1 MRTRRRLVSLL
12 LSTVAATGLALS
24 GCVGADDGTGTGSPL
39 DASGP
44 PAGGAAGTGG
54 YDAGGGGE
62 NTGGVPV
69 GGGDPT
75 GGTPVGGGGDPTGGT
90 PVGGGGGGDP
100 TGGTPVGGGGGDP
113 TGGTPVGGGGGD
125 PTGGTPVGGG
135 GGDPTGGSPVG
146 GGGGDPTGGTPVP
159 PDPDA
164 AVVSPD
170 PPDAAVV
177 PPEPDAAVITPPEP
191 DPDAAL
197 PPACEFPAPVGCPV
211 PCTDAAGGCPTD
223 VYALRTGLPF
233 GLDVAVR
240 GVVTAVRHDPDN
252 PARVSE
258 LVLQVPTDAPEYRG
272 APDSG
277 LWVYLIDAPV
287 PLPIAD
293 FAPGDLLDLRGRAQ
307 DYFGQF
313 QLHNVRRVERLERDR
328 PLPPFSVVA
337 PQDVAT
343 GGPLA
348 DVLEGTLVEVRSTAV
363 IDVDPPIGEGDVA
376 PIGEFM
382 VTGGLRVNDFLYST
396 PFPVAGARYDRLSG
410 VLRLGNADT
419 KLEPRGP
426 EDVARAEPV
435 LVAFAPAV
443 TRIDVGTTDVPQD
456 AQGRRLTVALDA
468 PAPPGGVLVG
478 LSSDNPNLL
487 SVPGGV
493 LVPAGFTEAQVQATA
508 FLPSPGVV
516 LSAGLGGRFL
526 DATVEVVQVIH
537 EPRALD
543 LFVEPPAVAPG
554 GRVDV
559 AWLMDA
565 APPGGFEYIFTA
577 SPAGRVQGLLAG
589 RLPEGQREG
598 VLELAIPAGT
608 PAGPVELTLRQPG
621 RPGIEWRTAFEVVDV
636 VDYTGLVI
644 NEINYDNPD
653 LDTFEYVELYN
664 GSPVALPIT
673 ALRLEFI
680 NGADM
685 MRYAQVNLDAA
696 GNLLRPGEFLV
707 VGTQGVLDV
716 LPSGLP
722 RLLLQGAIQN
732 GPDGVRLIDAAAPG
746 LRIVDAVASEG
757 AIVDCQEGNPTIGDG
772 NGPTDE
778 SLNRCP
784 DGLDRQDNFSDFTN
798 RAPTPGAFNACP

>member
-12 LSTVAATGLALS
+12 CAAATAASLTLTA
-24 GCVGADDGTGTGSPL
+24 CVGADDGAGAPGTADAANPPSGGSP
-39 DASGP
+39 G
-44 PAGGAAGTGG
+44 AGGH
-54 YDAGGGGE
+54 DAGGGGQ
-62 NTGGVPV
+62 T
-69 GGGDPT
+69 
-75 GGTPVGGGGDPTGGT
+75 
-90 PVGGGGGGDP
+90 GGGGGDP
-100 TGGTPVGGGGGDP
+100 TGGS
-113 TGGTPVGGGGGD
+113 PVGGGGGD

-146 GGGGDPTGGTPVP
+146 GGGGDPTGGTPVGGGGGEPTGGTPVGGGGGDPTGGAPVGGGGGDPTGGTPVP

-170 PPDAAVV
+170 PDAAVVSPDPDAAVV
-177 PPEPDAAVITPPEP
+177 PP

-197 PPACEFPAPVGCPV
+197 PPACEFPAPAGCPV
-211 PCTDAAGGCPTD
+211 LCTDAAGGCPTD
-223 VYALRTGLPF
+223 IYTLRTDLPLD
-233 GLDVAVR
+233 LDVAVR
-240 GVVTAVRHDPDN
+240 GVVIAVRRDPDN
-252 PARVSE
+252 PARVSD
-258 LVLQVPTDAPEYRG
+258 LVVQVSPEAPEYRG
-272 APDSG
+272 AADSG

-293 FAPGDLLDLRGRAQ
+293 FAPGDLLDLRGRSQ
-307 DYFGQF
+307 DYFGQH
-313 QLHNVRRVERLERDR
+313 QLHNVRRVERLERDH

-348 DVLEGTLVEVRSTAV
+348 DVLEATLIEVRSVSV
-363 IDVDPPIGEGDVA
+363 IDVDPPVGEGDLA

-382 VTGGLRVNDFLYST
+382 VTGGLRVNDFLHAT
-396 PFPVAGARYDRLSG
+396 PFPLAGVRYDRLSG

-426 EDVARAEPV
+426 DDVARAQPV
-435 LVAFAPAV
+435 LVGFSPV
-443 TRIDVGTTDVPQD
+443 STRIDVGTTDVPRD
-456 AQGRRLTVALDA
+456 GDGRRLTVALDA
-468 PAPPGGVLVG
+468 PAPPGGTLVG
-478 LSSDNPNLL
+478 LSSANPNVL

-508 FLPSPGVV
+508 FLPSPGVA
-516 LSAGLGGRFL
+516 LTAGLGGRFL

-537 EPRALD
+537 EPRNLD
-543 LFVEPPAVAPG
+543 LQVLPPVVGPG

-559 AWLMDA
+559 SWVMDA
-565 APPGGFEYIFTA
+565 PPPGGFEYTLTA
-577 SPAGRVQGLLAG
+577 TPAGRVQGLLAG
-589 RLPEGQREG
+589 RLPEGEREG
-598 VLELAIPAGT
+598 TVELAIPADA
-608 PAGPVELTLRQPG
+608 PAGPVDLALRQPG
-621 RPGIEWRTAFEVVDV
+621 RPGVEWHVAFEIADV

-664 GSPVALPIT
+664 GGPVALPIT

-696 GNLLRPGEFLV
+696 GNVLRSGEFLV

-732 GPDGVRLIDAAAPG
+732 GPDGVRLIDAAAPA
-746 LRIVDAVASEG
+746 LRIIDAVASEG

-772 NGPTDE
+772 NGPNDE

-784 DGLDRQDNFSDFTN
+784 DGLDRQDNFADFTN